1 MGWGSGV
8 VAAVAW
14 VTALEQVPSLAQ
26 EFPYAP
32 SETKKKMSTEQY
44 SFILA
49 GTMEAFVDIG
59 EGSKYTQ
66 VEWIEEY

>member
-1 MGWGSGV
+1 
-8 VAAVAW
+8 
-14 VTALEQVPSLAQ
+14 
-26 EFPYAP
+26 
-32 SETKKKMSTEQY
+32 MSTEQY

>member
-1 MGWGSGV
+1 M
-8 VAAVAW
+8 AAVAW
-14 VTALEQVPSLAQ
+14 VTAVGWVPSLAQ
-26 EFPYAP
+26 EFPCAP
-32 SETKKKMSTEQY
+32 GDAPPKKCTEQY